1 MCDGPRIEAHDLSGL
16 TPPPFAVAPPD
27 LRAVKEASER
37 ETILAA
43 LDRHHWAMAETAKA
57 LGISRKNLWEKMRR
71 HHIERDDAA
80 IRR

>member
-1 MCDGPRIEAHDLSGL
+1 MGLCDGPRIEAHDLSGL
-16 TPPPFAVAPPD
+16 TPPA